1 MSYRLTLK
9 AVVSVAGYGSAEQLQ
24 RVVRQMVELM
34 KSDAR
39 VRGASKGSSF
49 TVGFA
54 ITDLDETF
62 LLTFKDGQIGGEV
75 GADITPAQ
83 IKLTM
88 DSETFDGV
96 FGGEVDPMGAAM
108 SGQIMFS
115 GDLGLAMNLLGVV
128 DDLRRIYTTAKA
140 HAGTA

>member
-1 MSYRLTLK
+1 MVDLMRSDP
-9 AVVSVAGYGSAEQLQ
+9 
-24 RVVRQMVELM
+24 RVL
-34 KSDAR
+34 
-39 VRGASKGSSF
+39 GASQGLSL

-62 LLTFKDGQIGGEV
+62 LLTFQGGEIRGEA
-75 GADITPAQ
+75 GADITSAQ

-96 FGGEVDPMGAAM
+96 FSGEVDPMGAAM
-108 SGQIMFS
+108 SGKIAFS

-128 DDLRRIYTTAKA
+128 EDLRRMYKAARAQAETA
-140 HAGTA
+140 

>member
-1 MSYRLTLK
+1 M
-9 AVVSVAGYGSAEQLQ
+9 AGYESAEELQ
-24 RVVRQMVELM
+24 RVVQHLVELM
-34 KSDAR
+34 KADEK
-39 VRGASKGSSF
+39 VLKASTGSTF

-62 LLTFKDGQIGGEV
+62 LLTFKDGEIAAEV

-128 DDLRRIYTTAKA
+128 DDLSRIYKAARAQAETA
-140 HAGTA
+140 

>member
-1 MSYRLTLK
+1 M
-9 AVVSVAGYGSAEQLQ
+9 AGYESAEELQ
-24 RVVRQMVELM
+24 RVVQHLVELM
-34 KSDAR
+34 KADER
-39 VRGASKGSSF
+39 VLKASTGSTF

-96 FGGEVDPMGAAM
+96 FSGEVDPMGAAM
-108 SGQIMFS
+108 SGQITFS

-128 DDLRRIYTTAKA
+128 DDLRRIYKAARVQAETA
-140 HAGTA
+140 

>member
-1 MSYRLTLK
+1 M
-9 AVVSVAGYGSAEQLQ
+9 AGYESAEELQ
-24 RVVRQMVELM
+24 RVVQHLVELM
-34 KSDAR
+34 KADER
-39 VRGASKGSSF
+39 VLKASTGSTF

-140 HAGTA
+140 RAGTA

>member
-1 MSYRLTLK
+1 MS
-9 AVVSVAGYGSAEQLQ
+9 GYESREQLR
-24 RVVRQMVELM
+24 RVVKHVVDLI

-39 VRGASKGSSF
+39 VLKASEGSSF

-54 ITDLDETF
+54 IMDLDETF
-62 LLTFKDGQIGGEV
+62 LLTFKEGEIGGEV

-96 FGGEVDPMGAAM
+96 FGGAVDPMGAAM

-140 HAGTA
+140 QAETA

>member
-1 MSYRLTLK
+1 M
-9 AVVSVAGYGSAEQLQ
+9 AGYESAEELQ
-24 RVVRQMVELM
+24 RVVQHLVELM
-34 KSDAR
+34 KADER
-39 VRGASKGSSF
+39 VLKASTGSTF

-108 SGQIMFS
+108 SGQITFS

-128 DDLRRIYTTAKA
+128 DDLRRIYKA
-140 HAGTA
+140 ARAQAGTA

>member
-1 MSYRLTLK
+1 
-9 AVVSVAGYGSAEQLQ
+9 
-24 RVVRQMVELM
+24 MVELM

-39 VRGASKGSSF
+39 VLGASKGSSF

-62 LLTFKDGQIGGEV
+62 LLTFNDGQIGGKV
-75 GADITPAQ
+75 GTDITPAQ

-128 DDLRRIYTTAKA
+128 DDLRRIYKAARAQAETA
-140 HAGTA
+140 